1 MSSHIKMISARS
13 ALEGGGVIAYPT
25 EAVFGLGCDPMDQEA
40 VFRVLQLKER
50 HVRNGLILIA
60 ANLEQLQ
67 EYILP
72 LEHLGEFRA
81 KEIRTTWPG
90 PNTWILPCRSTVPYW
105 LTGEHRSLAV
115 RVTNH
120 PVAAKVCKYF
130 GSPIVSTSAN
140 LHGRAPT
147 RTMFETR
154 KVFGNSVDYI
164 VPGCVDKDKTPSVI
178 RDGVS
183 GKTLRS

>member
-13 ALEGGGVIAYPT
+13 ALDGGGVIAYPT
-25 EAVFGLGCDPMDQEA
+25 EAVFGLGCDPMDRDA
-40 VFRVLQLKER
+40 VFRILNLKER

-60 ANLEQLQ
+60 SSIEQLQ
-67 EYILP
+67 DYIFP
-72 LEHLGEFRA
+72 LENIGEFRA
-81 KEIRTTWPG
+81 KDIRTTWPG
-90 PNTWILPCRSTVPYW
+90 PNTWILPCRPTVPPW

-120 PVAAKVCKYF
+120 SVAAKICEYF

-147 RTMFETR
+147 RTVFQTR
-154 KVFGNSVDYI
+154 RVFRDSVDYI
-164 VPGCVDKDKTPSVI
+164 VPGCVDKDQTPSVI
-178 RDGVS
+178 RDGIT
-183 GKTLRS
+183 GKVLRF